1 MNEEKKVAGLYIRV
15 STEDQVRE
23 GFSLPEQEKRLRAMC
38 EYKNY
43 EVYDVYE
50 ERGISAKT
58 GNYRP
63 EFERLL
69 QDVRDKKVNTIVV
82 LKLDR
87 LTMSVSDWEKIL
99 TFLEENDA
107 YLDCANDEINTTN
120 ANGKMISRIL
130 TSVSQQ
136 EIERTSERTKIG
148 LAGAIKVGHIPHQ
161 APLGYKHEDKKL
173 IIDYATKDVAIRIFN
188 MYHDGLSYKKISNIL
203 NEEKVLDKTNWR
215 DSTILNILE
224 NPIYKGDFIHGRRTK
239 KPTYYFD
246 VVEPLVSKEYWEE
259 CQVQQKKNSRS
270 FQRTLTYLF
279 MQKLKCLKCKRI
291 LGGKATTKKNGNSYY
306 YYYCHDCKI
315 SFKESEIEKTIDEYM
330 DSIVEY
336 DSIVNQYFLP
346 MIKQK
351 IENPKEEIEK
361 ELKSQKSKFDRI
373 REAYINEVFTLKEYN
388 QERKKVEDI
397 INDLETKLNETEVCE
412 KLKFTPNDILVKRD
426 IDFIN
431 SIKYPDKFKQRN
443 KFWNEYTREEKA
455 ELIMKYIEEIELTYK
470 YGNDS
475 DVEFIKF
482 RESIANTSNDLY
494 FKGYYDRYVPSL
506 FGNIYGKIR
515 FSEYLPEEEMAQQ
528 IMRLRQFYDVGYYE
542 ATYSVKDKVFYFNFL
557 EDKKTIVRVFPLE
570 DYRKI
575 DPDEKMDTYNL
586 GVLYVK
592 EDNGTLLENEDD
604 VFKLIPA
611 ECDGNV
617 VYSKEP
623 ILVESKPVPYYEDE
637 ERSDDE
643 ISSH

>member
-15 STEDQVRE
+15 STEDQARE

-69 QDVRDKKVNTIVV
+69 QDIKDRKVNTIVV

-87 LTMSVSDWEKIL
+87 LTRSVADWEKIL
-99 TFLEENDA
+99 TFLEENEA

-136 EIERTSERTKIG
+136 EIERTSEKTKIG

-173 IIDYATKDVAIRIFN
+173 VIDYATKDVAIRIFN

-203 NEEKVLDKTNWR
+203 NEEKVLDKINWR

-246 VVEPLVSKEYWEE
+246 VVEPLVTKEYWEE

-279 MQKLKCLKCKRI
+279 MQKLKCPKCKRI
-291 LGGKATTKKNGNSYY
+291 LGSKATTKKNGNSYY

-351 IENPKEEIEK
+351 IENPKKELEK

-373 REAYINEVFTLKEYN
+373 REAYINEVFTLNEYN

-397 INDLETKLNETEVCE
+397 INDLETKLNETELCE

-443 KFWNEYTREEKA
+443 KFWNEYTRDEKA
-455 ELIMKYIEEIELTYK
+455 ELIMKYIEEIELTDK
-470 YGNDS
+470 YGNYT

-482 RESIANTSNDLY
+482 RESIANTSNELY
-494 FKGYYDRYVPSL
+494 FKGCYDRYVPSL

-515 FSEYLPEEEMAQQ
+515 FSEYLTEEEMAQQ

-575 DPDEKMDTYNL
+575 DPDEKMEIYNL
-586 GVLYVK
+586 GVLYIK
-592 EDNGTLLENEDD
+592 EDNGTLLENVDD

-623 ILVESKPVPYYEDE
+623 IFVESKPVPYYEDE
-637 ERSDDE
+637 DNSDDE
-643 ISSH
+643 ISS